1 MWVWMIRQAVRQ
13 ADQGMVFDNSGL
25 NEPPRNMLLFTAG
38 RLVRAE
44 PVPPGWIL
52 SGYAENLVS

>member
-1 MWVWMIRQAVRQ
+1 MIRQAVRQ